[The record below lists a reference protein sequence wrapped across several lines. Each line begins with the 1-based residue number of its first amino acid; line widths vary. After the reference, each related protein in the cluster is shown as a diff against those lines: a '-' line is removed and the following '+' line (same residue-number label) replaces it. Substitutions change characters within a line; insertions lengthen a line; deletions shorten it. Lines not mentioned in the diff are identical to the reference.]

1 MTKHIDTETTITA
14 RLSNQEIIDI
24 AKSLNMIPPDWTLFS
39 VESAREFKT
48 EIFHC
53 LNRASNEK
61 ILSAN
66 QKEIRGLLK
75 KGASSQINKKG
86 YTEIMGGGKN
96 FNRTQD
102 IPHFKLHNGC

>member
-1 MTKHIDTETTITA
+1 MTC
-14 RLSNQEIIDI
+14 LSGKSNWQKICADIQER
-24 AKSLNMIPPDWTLFS
+24 SLNQTLLE